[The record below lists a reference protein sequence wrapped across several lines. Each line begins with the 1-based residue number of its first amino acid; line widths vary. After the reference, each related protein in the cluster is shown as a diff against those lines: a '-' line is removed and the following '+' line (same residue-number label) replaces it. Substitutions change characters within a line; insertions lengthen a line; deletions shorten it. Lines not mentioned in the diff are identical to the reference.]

1 MAHEVEQSKD
11 GSYKAFYVVKPAWW
25 DGGTV
30 LSTAPTVEKAW
41 EIAYPHTLFKMD
53 LDAVLTDD
61 DGVEHKMRLKNSKV
75 IVRDDG
81 LELATVGS
89 DFELIQPYETLNF
102 YRDLMDTGLIELEA
116 GGSLRNGRI
125 MWVTGKIKGSSAEV
139 AKGDQ
144 VDNYVLF
151 ANGFDGAMRACIT
164 QTPLRTVC
172 MNTLRS
178 AIGNKGE
185 RADHKFKHT
194 KNVRHRIDNAK
205 RAIMNA
211 ITQFGKDTEA
221 YRYLASKKVTPI
233 QMVTYVKEVFL
244 TEKELS
250 GEEEVSNKKGA
261 IVQSVIDLIDDQRG
275 LDLVPAIRGTAWQA
289 YNAVTEYVTH
299 NHGRSVDTRLDGQ
312 WFGESAKLNQR
323 ALDIAL
329 TM

>member
-1 MAHEVEQSKD
+1 MAHEIE
-11 GSYKAFYVVKPAWW
+11 GNKAFYTIQPAWH
-25 DGGTV
+25 GLGTV
-30 LSTAPTVEKAW
+30 LNTAPSIEEAW
-41 EIAYPHTLFKMD
+41 KLAYPHTLFKMD
-53 LDAVLTDD
+53 LDAVMTDD
-61 DGVEHKMRLKNSKV
+61 DGIEHKMRLNNSKV

-116 GGSLRNGRI
+116 GGSLRGGRI
-125 MWVTGKIKGSSAEV
+125 MWVTGKIKGSSADIV
-139 AKGDQ
+139 RGDQ

-151 ANGFDGAMRACIT
+151 ANGFDGAMRACIS
-164 QTPLRTVC
+164 QTPVRVVC

-178 AIGNKGE
+178 AIGEKGG

-194 KNVRHRIDNAK
+194 KNVRHRIDSAK
-205 RAIMNA
+205 QAIKGA
-211 ITQFGKDTEA
+211 LTQFEKDTEA
-221 YRYLASKKVTPI
+221 YRYLAQKKVTPI
-233 QMVTYVKEVFL
+233 QMITYVKEVFL
-244 TEKELS
+244 TGEELS
-250 GEEEVSNKKGA
+250 GEQEVSNKKGA

-275 LDLVPAIRGTAWQA
+275 LELVPAIRGTAWQA

-323 ALDIAL
+323 ALDIAM